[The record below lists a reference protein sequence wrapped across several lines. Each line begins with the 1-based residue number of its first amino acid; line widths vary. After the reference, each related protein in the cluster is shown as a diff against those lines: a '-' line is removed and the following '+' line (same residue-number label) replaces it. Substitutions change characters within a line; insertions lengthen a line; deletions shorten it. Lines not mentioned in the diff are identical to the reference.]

1 MGLVLGGEAAG
12 VTQVG
17 TVITVG
23 HTVLLQR
30 ALRRKTTVTHRTH
43 EGLLTYKMQNKII
56 HTCRYG
62 HIRQYTFG

>member
-17 TVITVG
+17 TVVTVG
-23 HTVLLQR
+23 HAVLLQR
-30 ALRRKTTVTHRTH
+30 ALRGKTTVTHRAH
-43 EGLLTYKMQNKII
+43 EGLLTYTMQNKII

-62 HIRQYTFG
+62 HIRRYTYG